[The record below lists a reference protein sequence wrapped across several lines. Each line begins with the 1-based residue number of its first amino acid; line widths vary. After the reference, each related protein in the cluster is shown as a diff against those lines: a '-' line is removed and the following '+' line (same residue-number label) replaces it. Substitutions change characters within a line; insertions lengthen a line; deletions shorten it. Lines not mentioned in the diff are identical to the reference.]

1 MFFTYQTLGAEET
14 KELTDLLYNFNT
26 KRKSKAGSF
35 RYLAREPAR
44 TIDIGDAYC
53 NE

>member
-1 MFFTYQTLGAEET
+1 MFFIFQTFAAEKT
-14 KELTDLLYNFNT
+14 KELTDLLYNYNT

>member
-1 MFFTYQTLGAEET
+1 MFFTYQTLAAEET

-35 RYLAREPAR
+35 RYLARELSIFVMGVHNR
-44 TIDIGDAYC
+44 
-53 NE
+53 